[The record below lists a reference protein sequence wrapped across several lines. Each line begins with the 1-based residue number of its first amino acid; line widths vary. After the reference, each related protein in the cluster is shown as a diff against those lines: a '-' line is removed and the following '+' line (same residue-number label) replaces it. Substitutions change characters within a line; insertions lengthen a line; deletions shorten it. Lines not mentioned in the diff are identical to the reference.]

1 MWMLLSYHKL
11 EDMKVKSKIRI
22 GLLFLLF
29 IIILLAASGS
39 YYINMLADE
48 SKDILK
54 DNYNTLQYTKN
65 MIDALDEPNRVAAF
79 NKFETNLVKQEG
91 NITEKGELEAT
102 KQMRAAYEEYKN
114 NNTDNSKAAD
124 LRSKILKVQELNM
137 LAIVQ
142 KNDEITDKTQ
152 RAFAYISILGTF
164 CFLLSFTFVIN
175 FPRWVANP
183 IFEFTDGIKGI
194 LRKDYNTRININ
206 TKDEFGEMALA
217 FNQMAAQLNTW
228 EHSNLAQVL
237 FEKSR
242 IETIINNMQDAVI
255 GLDENKVILFINPI
269 AEGLLA
275 KNESDIKGKYAP
287 DVAAVNDLL
296 RTLIQELLPDGKP
309 SANPLKIYSNGKESY
324 FRKETLQVKGKDS
337 NGDDKLVGYV
347 IVLKNITEYKELDVA
362 KTNFIAT
369 ISHELKTPLSA
380 INMSLKLLN
389 DKRVGSMNEEQQQL
403 VLDIEDNS
411 KRLLKITGELL
422 DMTQVE
428 TGNIQLSI
436 NPVTPAH
443 ILRLAVKAV
452 TQLAE
457 QKQIVIKSYID
468 DNLPYVNADLD
479 KTVWVLVN
487 LLTNAIKYSNE
498 GNDIAVNI
506 AGNEN
511 GVRFEVVDKGIGI
524 EEKYLPRIFER
535 YFKVPGSKGGT
546 GLGLSICKEFIEAQ
560 GGEIGVQS
568 QYAKGSSFWFIM
580 KIR

>member
-1 MWMLLSYHKL
+1 MR
-11 EDMKVKSKIRI
+11 VKSKIRI

-65 MIDALDEPNRVAAF
+65 MIDALDEPNSVKAYEV
-79 NKFETNLVKQEG
+79 FESNLQKQQR
-91 NITEKGELEAT
+91 NITEQGERDAT
-102 KQMRAAYEEYKN
+102 TAVQQAYEEYKR
-114 NNTDNSKAAD
+114 NTDSPTQKIN
-124 LRSKILKVQELNM
+124 LRKKILSVQELNM
-137 LAIVQ
+137 LAVVK
-142 KNDEITDKTQ
+142 KNNDITDKTR
-152 RAFAYISILGTF
+152 RAFAYITILGTF

-175 FPRWVANP
+175 FPRWVASP
-183 IFEFTDGIKGI
+183 IVDFTEAIKGI
-194 LRKDYNTRININ
+194 LRKDYSTRVIINS
-206 TKDEFGEMALA
+206 KDEFGDMAVA
-217 FNQMAAQLNTW
+217 FNQMATQLDAW

-255 GLDENKVILFINPI
+255 GLDEGKTILFVNPV
-269 AEGLLA
+269 AESLLA
-275 KNESDIKGKYAP
+275 KREEDLKGKYAP

-296 RTLIQELLPDGKP
+296 RTLIQELLPDGKV
-309 SANPLKIYSNGKESY
+309 SAQPLNIFSNGKESY
-324 FRKETLQVKGKDS
+324 FRLETLQVKGKDAD
-337 NGDDKLVGYV
+337 GKDRLVGYV

-369 ISHELKTPLSA
+369 VSHELKTPLAA
-380 INMSLKLLN
+380 IKMSLKLLN
-389 DKRVGSMNEEQQQL
+389 DERVGSMNSEQTQL
-403 VLDIEDNS
+403 VNDIDDNS

-428 TGNIQLSI
+428 TGNIQL
-436 NPVTPAH
+436 NLNAVTPSH
-443 ILRLAVKAV
+443 IVNLATKAV
-452 TQLAE
+452 AQLAE
-457 QKQIVIKSYID
+457 QKRINVLAQIEN
-468 DNLPYVNADLD
+468 NLPYVNADLD

-487 LLTNAIKYSNE
+487 LLTNALKYSNE
-498 GNDIAVNI
+498 DSSITVKADRREDVI
-506 AGNEN
+506 
-511 GVRFEVVDKGIGI
+511 RFEVIDHGIGI

-560 GGEIGVQS
+560 GGTIGVYS
-568 QYAKGSSFWFIM
+568 KYASGSTFWFSFATA
-580 KIR
+580 